1 MKLKHHH
8 QLRGPRYRAVRRQ
21 IRRGISNE
29 HVTFMGNDEFAEVS
43 LELKNEILKTIG
55 LRPMEIDIH
64 KCHVCGAK
72 GDDPCVT
79 KSGNRAKQNHAGKDT
94 F

>member
-21 IRRGISNE
+21 IRRGIGND
-29 HVTFMGNDEFAEVS
+29 HVTFIDNDEFAEIS

-55 LRPMEIDIH
+55 LRPMDFPL
-64 KCHVCGAK
+64 VLQL
-72 GDDPCVT
+72 T
-79 KSGNRAKQNHAGKDT
+79 KR
-94 F
+94 